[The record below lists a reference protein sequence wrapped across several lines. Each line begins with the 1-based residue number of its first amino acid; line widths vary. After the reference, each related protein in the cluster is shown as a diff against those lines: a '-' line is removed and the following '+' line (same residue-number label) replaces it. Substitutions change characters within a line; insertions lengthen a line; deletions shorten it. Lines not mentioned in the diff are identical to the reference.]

1 MSFHVKDDFR
11 PGAPISQ
18 VPASW
23 FNKVAKFLNNLVHGY
38 GITLTKSENGAS
50 VIEVDQTAIR
60 QAQNTAVGTPSDVGS
75 FPTDDGVEQAAATL
89 WTAGGENGATLLVLY
104 QGEYD
109 SGDGVHDLYAAKLTI
124 TADGRIVKID
134 AVQNGGVKIGA

>member
-23 FNKVAKFLNNLVHGY
+23 FNKVAQFLNNLVGGF
-38 GITLTKSENGAS
+38 GITLMKSENGAN

-60 QAQNTAVGTPSDVGS
+60 QAQNTAVGTPSAVGS
-75 FPTDDGVEQAAATL
+75 FPTDDDVTQQASTL
-89 WTAGGENGATLLVLY
+89 WTAGGENGASLFVLFK
-104 QGEYD
+104 GEYD

-134 AVQNGGVKIGA
+134 AVGNGGVKIGA

>member
-1 MSFHVKDDFR
+1 MSFHVRDDFR

-23 FNKVAKFLNNLVHGY
+23 FNKVAQFLNNLVGGF
-38 GITLTKSENGAS
+38 GITLMKSENGAS

-75 FPTDDGVEQAAATL
+75 FPTDDGVTQAASTL
-89 WTAGGENGATLLVLY
+89 WTAGGENGAALFVLY
-104 QGEYD
+104 KGEAD
-109 SGDGVHDLYAAKLTI
+109 ANTGIHDLYAAKLTI

-134 AVQNGGVKIGA
+134 SVQNGGMEIMA

>member
-23 FNKVAKFLNNLVHGY
+23 FNKVAQFLNNLVGGY
-38 GITLTKSENGAS
+38 GITLTKADKGAS

-75 FPTDDGVEQAAATL
+75 FPNDDGVTQAAGTL
-89 WTAGGENGATLLVLY
+89 WTAGGEDGATLFVLY
-104 QGEYD
+104 HGTTT
-109 SGDGVHDLYAAKLTI
+109 SRPATHSLYAAKLTI

-134 AVQNGGVKIGA
+134 AVQDGGVKIGA

>member
-23 FNKVAKFLNNLVHGY
+23 FNKVAQFLNNLVGGF
-38 GITLTKSENGAS
+38 GITLMKSENGAS

-75 FPTDDGVEQAAATL
+75 FPNDDGVTQAAGTL
-89 WTAGGENGATLLVLY
+89 WTAGGENGATLFVLY

-134 AVQNGGVKIGA
+134 AVQDGGVKVGA

>member
-1 MSFHVKDDFR
+1 MSFHVKDDFC

-23 FNKVAKFLNNLVHGY
+23 FNKVAQFLNNLVGGF
-38 GITLTKSENGAS
+38 GITLMKSENGAN

-75 FPTDDGVEQAAATL
+75 FPNDDGVTQQASTL
-89 WTAGGENGATLLVLY
+89 WTAGGENGASLFVLFK
-104 QGEYD
+104 GEYD
-109 SGDGVHDLYAAKLTI
+109 SGDGMHDLYAAKLTI

-134 AVQNGGVKIGA
+134 AVGNGGVKIGA

>member
-23 FNKVAKFLNNLVHGY
+23 FNKVAQFLNNLVGGF
-38 GITLTKSENGAS
+38 GITLMKSENGAS

-60 QAQNTAVGTPSDVGS
+60 QAQNTAVGTPSAVGS
-75 FPTDDGVEQAAATL
+75 FPTDDDVTQQASTL
-89 WTAGGENGATLLVLY
+89 WTAGGENGASLFVLFK
-104 QGEYD
+104 GEYD
-109 SGDGVHDLYAAKLTI
+109 SGDGMHDLYAAKLTI

-134 AVQNGGVKIGA
+134 AVQDGGVKIGA

>member
-23 FNKVAKFLNNLVHGY
+23 FNKVAQFLNNLVGGF
-38 GITLTKSENGAS
+38 GITLMKSENGAN

-60 QAQNTAVGTPSDVGS
+60 QAQNTAVGTPSAVGS
-75 FPTDDGVEQAAATL
+75 FPTDDDVTQQASTL
-89 WTAGGENGATLLVLY
+89 WTAGGENGASLFVLFK
-104 QGEYD
+104 GEYD
-109 SGDGVHDLYAAKLTI
+109 SGDGMHDLYAAKLTI

-134 AVQNGGVKIGA
+134 AVGNGGVKIGA

>member
-23 FNKVAKFLNNLVHGY
+23 FNKVAQFLNNLVGGF
-38 GITLTKSENGAS
+38 GITLMKSENGAN

-60 QAQNTAVGTPSDVGS
+60 QAQNTAVGTPSAVGS
-75 FPTDDGVEQAAATL
+75 FPTDDDVTQQASTL
-89 WTAGGENGATLLVLY
+89 WTAGGENGASLFVLFK
-104 QGEYD
+104 GEYD
-109 SGDGVHDLYAAKLTI
+109 SGAGMHDLYAAKLTI

-134 AVQNGGVKIGA
+134 AVGNGGVKIGA